1 MGYLLLLWRLHL
13 NPFGGI
19 IMLLRG
25 DLNRLMEDVNRVLD
39 GAFQRIQV
47 LEDKVQALENPGKSG
62 TVAAVEPSR
71 RRGRP
76 PGSKNKTT
84 EAA

>member
-1 MGYLLLLWRLHL
+1 
-13 NPFGGI
+13 
-19 IMLLRG
+19 MLVRG
-25 DLNRLMEDVNRVLD
+25 DLNKVLEEVNKVLA
-39 GAFQRIQV
+39 GAFTRIQA

-76 PGSKNKTT
+76 PGSKNKAK
-84 EAA
+84 AA